1 MQAPARLIRIDVP
14 LQRLD
19 LLEGDKT
26 IESFPVSTSANGI
39 GTEPGSMKT
48 PPGRL
53 RIAEKIGH
61 DAPLGMVFKSRV
73 ATGEFGTEEQPE
85 DLVQTRILWLEGA
98 ESQNANTLERY
109 IYIHGTNH
117 EADIGKPASH
127 GCIRM
132 RNADVARLFDA
143 VEIGTEIWIQP

>member
-1 MQAPARLIRIDVP
+1 MQAPARFIRIDVP

-19 LLEGDKT
+19 LLEEENT
-26 IESFPVSTSANGI
+26 LESFPVSTSANGI

-48 PPGRL
+48 PAGRF

-61 DAPLGMVFKSRV
+61 DAPLGMVFKSRIP
-73 ATGEFGTEEQPE
+73 TGEFGTEEQPE

-98 ESQNANTLERY
+98 EPQNANTLERY

-143 VEIGTEIWIQP
+143 VEIGTEVWIQP